1 MNEEER
7 KKIEKADEKELQSLA
22 EWWCPDSGHGHLAK
36 VRLDKLRHEA
46 LLPKP
51 WYRTGLGWIAFL
63 TLLVAIV
70 GAALAALALYK

>member
-22 EWWCPDSGHGHLAK
+22 EWWRPDSGHGHLAK

-51 WYRTGLGWIAFL
+51 GLDRVPDSARSDRGGRAGRAG
-63 TLLVAIV
+63 VV
-70 GAALAALALYK
+70 